1 MKLKLVESFDEVRKE
16 YKPHTK
22 RLLALIGS
30 DLLNECSDPII
41 LKEDIN
47 DGTVRKDSKII
58 SLIDNSHLE
67 CLIENPI
74 PGTTS
79 FVGQYIDGESAGTKY
94 TFVYCD
100 DAGSNFAE
108 SRFNTTCDQLPT
120 EIFEVDGEDKGSYM
134 IFTDEEIRAL
144 DNPSPS
150 ITEDIKSNEY
160 IECLV
165 VWKQEN
171 TYYAHS
177 TSASD
182 YKASS
187 LKALL
192 EEVKEGLE
200 SESFDFD
207 ELVKIENKVTDTQ
220 EEFGTCG
227 VILAYYKDLE
237 KSLTEGNSLTNC
249 LPPSID
255 EFLMDLA
262 QIQGTFTYLDVYN
275 FAKKGV
281 TKEQIAKLRSLRRK
295 YINEMQYDEESDKI
309 KAIADQAATI
319 IKSEPI
325 TEAVDKVDVYLS
337 DKDIIDMD
345 DKTGDIIISD
355 ETLKF
360 TPNLSVII
368 KFEEDEDNTVH
379 KFIMKSHDDTEGII
393 TLAYDTVE
401 TLTEELLMEGPFD
414 KIKKAV
420 SNRKADKETKKA
432 LEMDK
437 NPEAKN
443 WTYIVD
449 GKSMGFSEYKEL
461 DDAKRA
467 NAIVLDK
474 GFYIRRGTEDLSDRL
489 IRYTKDNADTTGHEY
504 SSKADRK
511 AAAQKIKDDEKGS
524 GINLR
529 NYQYAELNSDGSVKE
544 DGKILSYADFIELDD
559 AEKSK
564 YQGVNKK
571 GEILTYEELAPAID
585 EYNKK
590 AAKKA
595 ETDAQTMIQDAEDEN
610 AKKAA
615 ETGKA
620 TYSKIQNTTT
630 RKNAQGKAIKPKG
643 KLTFIS
649 IEKDKDGKPV
659 STIDA
664 TKYAK
669 LDKKTKQEYIA
680 RDSKGQE
687 FDYKALLNL
696 SKQSK
701 KLKMESLDE
710 EFGDILDD
718 AMLLE
723 ELFIDDE
730 EILEESVST
739 IPGDEIMAGW
749 IDNMS
754 QEDIDS
760 ELKNINLIS
769 KKLGLDR
776 PEDLALLVDDDMY
789 YDPANY
795 NYAPA
800 ERGKDNLRI
809 YDIEGIKF
817 AIQPNANG
825 GYYLYFSSDDAANR
839 YANIIDVE
847 SQW

>member
-1 MKLKLVESFDEVRKE
+1 MKLKLVESFDEVRKD

-30 DLLNECSDPII
+30 DLLNECSDPIK
-41 LKEDIN
+41 LNEDIN

-67 CLIENPI
+67 CLIENPV

-134 IFTDEEIRAL
+134 IFTEEDIRDL
-144 DNPSPS
+144 DNEKPLEEQIPQVNVRTSTYKLMDMMEEGVINPES
-150 ITEDIKSNEY
+150 LAKNLLMWLSEDEVTEFAREYDYFNVDEVLTED
-160 IECLV
+160 
-165 VWKQEN
+165 
-171 TYYAHS
+171 
-177 TSASD
+177 
-182 YKASS
+182 
-187 LKALL
+187 
-192 EEVKEGLE
+192 
-200 SESFDFD
+200 
-207 ELVKIENKVTDTQ
+207 
-220 EEFGTCG
+220 
-227 VILAYYKDLE
+227 
-237 KSLTEGNSLTNC
+237 
-249 LPPSID
+249 
-255 EFLMDLA
+255 
-262 QIQGTFTYLDVYN
+262 
-275 FAKKGV
+275 
-281 TKEQIAKLRSLRRK
+281 
-295 YINEMQYDEESDKI
+295 
-309 KAIADQAATI
+309 
-319 IKSEPI
+319 
-325 TEAVDKVDVYLS
+325 VDKVDVFLS

-379 KFIMKSHDDTEGII
+379 KFIMKSHDEQEGII
-393 TLAYDTVE
+393 TLTYDTVE

-420 SNRKADKETKKA
+420 SNRKADQETKKA

-449 GKSMGFSEYKEL
+449 GKSMGFPEYKEL
-461 DDAKRA
+461 DDATRA
-467 NAIVLDK
+467 NAIVVDK

-571 GEILTYEELAPAID
+571 GEVLTYDELAPAID
-585 EYNKK
+585 EYNEK

-595 ETDAQTMIQDAEDEN
+595 EADAQTMIQDAEDEK

-615 ETGKA
+615 ETGKS

-664 TKYAK
+664 TKYAR

-687 FDYKALLNL
+687 FDYKSLLNL
-696 SKQSK
+696 ARQSK

-730 EILEESVST
+730 EILEEAVST

-825 GYYLYFSSDDAANR
+825 GYYLYFSSEDAANR
-839 YANIIDVE
+839 YASMIDVE